1 MLMNDR
7 RKVNGFLAILVL
19 LSVYTGTAASSGF
32 VDKDASG
39 DAGHVIWNIGGE
51 DRFNI
56 YNSYPA
62 EEIGRDKELGRIGR
76 VTVDLENEYA
86 TCPHGL
92 GRWVE
97 AQGRKSFVKEIV
109 FRFRSERAG
118 DLRLHVIWNALQK
131 GDDQF
136 AVEVNGEP
144 VGNSRLVDGSRQQN
158 WLQVTREKFSVGI
171 NAGDNTL
178 VLRLLSGDGL
188 RFRNIVLCEQEQ
200 IRDLPRAVSPS
211 LEIQSWKAFETV
223 IGEPAVEID
232 SPFIRMYAPKRR
244 ERDARKVFAYLR
256 RTYEVYY
263 GLTGQH
269 TRYKIVVFA
278 FPPECIYNYGGMSQT
293 TCAIYYSFSL
303 LDLVS
308 EDNPFLKKYGV
319 PRIAGVAS
327 EMGHAFNGGS
337 GVCFGMEAHGDR
349 ISKYVVSKVAPD
361 PRAAEQKRKMIE
373 QMPDTVKRYIEGGY
387 VFPDDVPKN
396 LADRIHRY
404 LLVLCEHRYGE
415 NFWPDFFR
423 EVRKRRESMQAAK
436 DVDEAYR
443 LTNECFDALP
453 GLEFKKLLQEFHI
466 SLTTDCY
473 TLVRQDPWDRYLE
486 TPEERG
492 K

>member
-1 MLMNDR
+1 MNDI
-7 RKVNGFLAILVL
+7 RKVKRSLAMLVL
-19 LSVYTGTAASSGF
+19 LSVFTGATTGSGF
-32 VDKDASG
+32 ADKDRSG
-39 DAGHVIWNIGGE
+39 NTGHVICNIGGE

-56 YNSYPA
+56 YNSYPS
-62 EEIGRDKELGRIGR
+62 EEIARDKELGRIAR
-76 VTVDLENEYA
+76 VTVDLGSEYA

-109 FRFRSERAG
+109 FRFRSGRAG
-118 DLRLHVIWNALQK
+118 DFRLHVIWNALQK
-131 GDDQF
+131 GNDQF
-136 AVEVNGEP
+136 AVEVNGKP
-144 VGNSRLVDGSRQQN
+144 VGKSRLVDGSKQQN
-158 WLQVTREKFSVGI
+158 WSQVTREKFSVGI
-171 NAGDNTL
+171 KAGDNTL

-200 IRDLPRAVSPS
+200 IGNLPRAQSPF
-211 LEIQSWKAFETV
+211 LEIQSRKAFETV
-223 IGEPAVEID
+223 IGEPAVKVD
-232 SPFIRMYAPKRR
+232 SPFIRLYAPKRR

-263 GLTGQH
+263 GLAGQH
-269 TRYKIVVFA
+269 TRYKVVVFA
-278 FPPECIYNYGGMSQT
+278 FPPECIYNFGGMSQK
-293 TCAIYYSFSL
+293 TCGIYYSFDL

-319 PRIAGVAS
+319 PRIRGVAS

-337 GVCFGMEAHGDR
+337 GVCFGMEADGDR
-349 ISKYVVSKVAPD
+349 ISMYVVSKVAAD

-423 EVRKRRESMQAAK
+423 EVRKRRDRMQSAK

-453 GLEFKKLLQEFHI
+453 GLEFKKLMREFHI

-473 TLVRQDPWDRYLE
+473 TLVRQNPWDRRLE